1 MNERQQP
8 DEMQPC
14 EIRLE
19 AISLLAAEC
28 LTEPEEAELRDH
40 FAVCDACR
48 QRYEEIAMICFNVRI
63 AKPIVDQESVLAM
76 GQCLQHLPLP
86 ENKVN
91 RKNRSVPMRVAML
104 ATAAVVLI
112 SVLSQLVFRPA
123 EDNPNQRAEVVQ
135 VTPHVAPMESSD
147 QQLPTMFA
155 LRRAAAESDESF
167 VRLLGR
173 YSEPSLLEPL
183 NRHTF
188 SLGQLQ

>member
-8 DEMQPC
+8 DEIQPC

-40 FAVCDACR
+40 LAVCDACR
-48 QRYEEIAMICFNVRI
+48 QHYEEIALVCSNVRI
-63 AKPIVDQESVLAM
+63 AKPIVDQEQVLAM

-86 ENKVN
+86 ATELT
-91 RKNRSVPMRVAML
+91 RKTRSVPMRVAML
-104 ATAAVVLI
+104 VTAALVLV
-112 SVLSQLVFRPA
+112 SVLSQLVFRRTD
-123 EDNPNQRAEVVQ
+123 DNPNQRAEVVQ
-135 VTPHVAPMESSD
+135 VAPQVAPVESTD
-147 QQLPTMFA
+147 LQLPTMFA

-167 VRLLGR
+167 DRLLAR
-173 YSEPSLLEPL
+173 YSEPSVLEPL

-188 SLGQLQ
+188 SLELLQ

>member
-8 DEMQPC
+8 DEIQPC

-40 FAVCDACR
+40 LAVCDACR
-48 QRYEEIAMICFNVRI
+48 QHYEEIALVCSNVRI
-63 AKPIVDQESVLAM
+63 AKPIVDQEQVLAM

-86 ENKVN
+86 AKEVTW
-91 RKNRSVPMRVAML
+91 KNRSVSLRVAML
-104 ATAAVVLI
+104 ATAALVLV
-112 SVLSQLVFRPA
+112 SVLSQLVFRRTD
-123 EDNPNQRAEVVQ
+123 DNPNQRAEVVQ
-135 VTPHVAPMESSD
+135 VAPQVAPVESTG

-155 LRRAAAESDESF
+155 LRRAAAESDKSF
-167 VRLLGR
+167 CRLLVR

-183 NRHTF
+183 NSHTY
-188 SLGQLQ
+188 SLELLQ